1 MSNSLPLANK
11 VAVITGAGRGIGKAI
26 ALAYAGAG
34 AAICCAA
41 RTQAEIAQTAAEI
54 VAAGGRAVAVQT
66 DVRDAQA
73 VDRLMAQAAAQL
85 GGIDIVVINAGVN
98 LDRRPVMES
107 ELDDWRATVEINLF
121 GAYYCAKAAIPHLR
135 TRGAGKIIIVGSG
148 MGHRGSAGYSAYCVS
163 KAGVWMLTQVL
174 AQEVWQDTISVNELI
189 PGPVQTAIDQNV
201 PARADAPFAASSEW
215 SKQPED
221 VAPLALFLATQPDV
235 GPTAQSFSLMRRA

>member
-98 LDRRPVMES
+98 LDRRPVADS
-107 ELDDWRATVEINLF
+107 VLDDWRATVEINLF
-121 GAYYCAKAAIPHLR
+121 G
-135 TRGAGKIIIVGSG
+135 
-148 MGHRGSAGYSAYCVS
+148 
-163 KAGVWMLTQVL
+163 
-174 AQEVWQDTISVNELI
+174 
-189 PGPVQTAIDQNV
+189 
-201 PARADAPFAASSEW
+201 
-215 SKQPED
+215 
-221 VAPLALFLATQPDV
+221 
-235 GPTAQSFSLMRRA
+235 